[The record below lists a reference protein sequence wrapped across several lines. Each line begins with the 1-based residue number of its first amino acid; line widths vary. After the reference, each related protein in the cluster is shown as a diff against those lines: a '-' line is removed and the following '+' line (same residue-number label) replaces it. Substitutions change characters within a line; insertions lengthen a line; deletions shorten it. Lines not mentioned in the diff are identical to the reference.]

1 MVSRQEDHVL
11 WRVTVEYG
19 RRYAY
24 LTLTDA
30 NGNIVPGFE
39 ECFTQPFLLDK
50 KDAKD
55 EASDTWH
62 ATYDWLNDTI
72 VFPLP
77 DSGGKSS
84 DSKQED

>member
-1 MVSRQEDHVL
+1 MSREQDSVM

-24 LTLTDA
+24 TTLTDA

-50 KDAKD
+50 KDAQEEAKD
-55 EASDTWH
+55 AWH
-62 ATYDWLNDTI
+62 NLYDWLNDTI

-77 DSGGKSS
+77 DSRDDAA
-84 DSKQED
+84 DSGEED